1 MSNRRDMV
9 VKEMIKEDNWE
20 KRTPKGKGN
29 TES

>member
-1 MSNRRDMV
+1 MV